1 MICFA
6 KRGFHQT
13 SMHDISAEAG
23 ISVGLIYRY
32 FKNKEEVIAALAAEH
47 KKDIADLLER
57 AGQAPTL
64 LEAMEILF
72 TSHCCEH
79 SPQIISAFVVDLF
92 AEASRNP
99 RVAKVVRDV
108 SRDKGRRGGG
118 LDRPLAGGPAPRAL
132 ARSARNCRDDFRVE
146 RWHDDAQRISSL
158 QAVPSRGSENV
169 NSTSPAHSG
178 DFSSVELPMQT
189 ATTKLPSR
197 PQQPTPLRPRRDA
210 AKRARSSGSCSASSD
225 CFSCLAGIKVLQ
237 IFTMISAGKKMVPP
251 PTTVTSA
258 IVKQT
263 DWQPMLERSW
273 FHLAGAGR
281 R

>member
-47 KKDIADLLER
+47 KQDIADLLER
-57 AGQAPTL
+57 AKQAPSL

-99 RVAKVVRDV
+99 KVARVVRNV
-108 SRDKGRRGGG
+108 VKAKTGGVAD
-118 LDRPLAGGPAPRAL
+118 LI
-132 ARSARNCRDDFRVE
+132 ARSPEARRIAPWIDPQE
-146 RWHDDAQRISSL
+146 IAEMILALHDGAMMRSVFHSPGTSIARQRESQLNVARIL
-158 QAVPSRGSENV
+158 WRLLFSR
-169 NSTSPAHSG
+169 TSHANGHN
-178 DFSSVELPMQT
+178 
-189 ATTKLPSR
+189 
-197 PQQPTPLRPRRDA
+197 
-210 AKRARSSGSCSASSD
+210 
-225 CFSCLAGIKVLQ
+225 
-237 IFTMISAGKKMVPP
+237 
-251 PTTVTSA
+251 
-258 IVKQT
+258 
-263 DWQPMLERSW
+263 
-273 FHLAGAGR
+273 
-281 R
+281 